1 MPRAAVI
8 AVAVIGVLALVAST
22 AFALVRSTQLQ
33 TSRQRVAALES
44 ELALARD
51 DGRPTE
57 QPSAE
62 NPLGDLFGDGEDNP
76 LGDLFSEEGQDPL
89 GDLFGE
95 DAQQLALCLQPDD
108 QPGARDVPD
117 GDVAQQIDQIGAIVE
132 DLRQLEFTSQPG
144 PQFLGDEQISTRLRA
159 DIAEEYS
166 EQEAQL
172 DARLL
177 SALGAVPADV
187 DLLTLQADLLAS
199 QVAGFYD
206 PETDELVVRASDAE
220 AGLNPTAQSTLAHE
234 LQHAV
239 ADQRLELPIAV
250 TENTAESD
258 AALAAL
264 SLIEGDASLTQQ
276 QFSLVGLNLSEQ
288 LSLNTDPNVL
298 DAQRQLE
305 DVPYYLAQSLQ
316 FPYLAGLRFVCSQ
329 YLDGGWDAVNA
340 VYDSLPTTSAEIMD
354 PARYPTA
361 ATDPRDSGAPGR
373 GWRRARATTLGAAD
387 LLWLFEAPGDDPTR
401 ALDDARARALEWTGG
416 ELTLWTSG
424 DAAAVGVALTQ
435 RQADGSLCDSV
446 TTWYQRAFPD
456 STDAPPR
463 RGERLV
469 RQGTPQTAVVACS
482 GDEVRLGIGPDLPVA
497 RALAS

>member
-1 MPRAAVI
+1 MPRSAVI

-22 AFALVRSTQLQ
+22 GFALVRSTQLR

-44 ELALARD
+44 ELALARRD
-51 DGRPTE
+51 DGPTE
-57 QPSAE
+57 QPSQE
-62 NPLGDLFGDGEDNP
+62 DPLGDLFGEGEDNP
-76 LGDLFSEEGQDPL
+76 LGDLFGEDGQDQL

-95 DAQQLALCLQPDD
+95 DAQQLALCLQPAG

-117 GDVAQQIDQIGAIVE
+117 GDVAEQIDQIGTIVE
-132 DLRQLEFTSQPG
+132 DLRQLEFTGEPA
-144 PQFLGDEQISTRLRA
+144 PQFLGNEQIATRLRE
-159 DIAEEYS
+159 DISEEYS
-166 EQEAQL
+166 EQDARL

-177 SALGAVPADV
+177 SGLGAIPADLDLLALQV
-187 DLLTLQADLLAS
+187 DLLTA

-206 PETDELVVRASDAE
+206 PESDELVVRASDTE
-220 AGLNPTAQSTLAHE
+220 GGLNPTAQTTLAHE

-239 ADQRLELPIAV
+239 ADQRLTLPIEV

-316 FPYLAGLRFVCSQ
+316 FPYLVGLQFVCSQ
-329 YLDGGWDAVNA
+329 YLDGGWEAVNA
-340 VYDSLPTTSAEIMD
+340 VYDNLPTTTAEIMD
-354 PARYPTA
+354 PDRYPTP
-361 ATDPRDSGAPGR
+361 ATDPRDNGAPGR
-373 GWRRARATTLGAAD
+373 SWRRARATTVGAAD
-387 LLWLFEAPGDDPTR
+387 LLWLFEAPGDDPTQ

-435 RQADGSLCDSV
+435 RQVDGPLCDAV

-463 RGERLV
+463 SGERLV
-469 RQGTPQTAVVACS
+469 RQGTQAAVVACA
-482 GDEVRLGIGPDLPVA
+482 GDEVRLGIGPDLATA
-497 RALAS
+497 RALVS